1 MRKDTRVEQ
10 KHYKKRN
17 FWLGESQS
25 LLINLWKSKVDEL
38 RGVRKNVRI
47 VQTISKVLQ
56 QLGFSFTAHEVKTKM
71 HNLTAR
77 YRKEVTQIEESGG
90 IPSDWP
96 FYTEMHELMALL
108 EPPSNNKNRTEE
120 NIRVQVNSN
129 ELKINAETFDKS
141 KVRCEDLKKCGE
153 IATLLS
159 VGKSEF
165 FLNCGFCEFTF
176 LQLENFTQHMY
187 DDHLSEFPRVEIKQE
202 EYNIE
207 NILEGEYDPVPL
219 EDNAEENDDEHV
231 ELNAFERIE
240 IELDTAGMGSLVVK
254 QEIEH
259 SFSFEERPQ
268 KKMLE
273 KGKEVS
279 TQVSKPNKGTN
290 DSHRKTAETNETHTS
305 THYENDNCDLLAE
318 TDIIEETE
326 TEDILSKSVY
336 EAEYQT
342 STHYENDNSD
352 LLAEMDIIEETETED
367 ILSKSVYETEQIQYI
382 GENENDD
389 LENEDDQ
396 IHSDSPKNNSREIKA
411 AKDSKIMETITVT
424 DLTLNDL
431 QCAILA
437 KTYKQYRCLWDET
450 HIAYRFKNRHKE
462 ALKYLQE
469 DFNKKSG
476 LEYHDLQREIKRLRR
491 QWSIEKEEKKKKT
504 KCKRHKLIYRPTFK
518 YYNDI
523 EYLEVDVPPFECVAC
538 GKLLHCWSHY
548 KVHVASHDGSLPFKC
563 YICEHGF
570 KLSTNLTV
578 HLRRHAQDYV
588 HSCEVCNKLCI
599 TSTEKIIHMRT
610 HTGEKPFVCYV
621 CGHKFITSSHLLVH
635 LRRHKKQRRHK
646 CKLCARMFCETNEL
660 NEHMRIHRNIRDQ
673 ICAICS
679 KGFTT
684 SNQLRQHALIHST
697 EKKYSCRI
705 AANGLHKVSQLSHE
719 ITWWYDRRI

>member
-290 DSHRKTAETNETHTS
+290 DSHRKTAETNETHYQTS

-367 ILSKSVYETEQIQYI
+367 ILSKSVYETEATPNSIIKEMKKVPDTTLDNTQY
-382 GENENDD
+382 
-389 LENEDDQ
+389 
-396 IHSDSPKNNSREIKA
+396 
-411 AKDSKIMETITVT
+411 T
-424 DLTLNDL
+424 
-431 QCAILA
+431 ILA
-437 KTYKQYRCLWDET
+437 KTYKPYRCLWDET
-450 HIAYRFKNRHKE
+450 HIAYRFKNRRDE
-462 ALKYLQE
+462 ALESLQE
-469 DFNKKSG
+469 VFNKKCG
-476 LEYHDLQREIKRLRR
+476 LNLNTHNLQYEIKNLRKR
-491 QWSIEKEEKKKKT
+491 CSFEKGAKI

-518 YYNDI
+518 YYNDM
-523 EYLEVDVPPFECVAC
+523 EYLEVDVPPFECTIC
-538 GKLLHCWSHY
+538 GKLLDCWSHY
-548 KVHVASHDGSLPFKC
+548 KEHVASHDGSLPFKC
-563 YICEHGF
+563 HVCKQEF
-570 KLSTNLTV
+570 KLSPNLTV
-578 HLRRHAQDYV
+578 HLRRHAQDYM

-621 CGHKFITSSHLLVH
+621 CGYKTTTSSHLLVH
-635 LRRHKKQRRHK
+635 IRRHKKQRRHK
-646 CKLCARMFCETNEL
+646 CTFCSKMFCETNEL
-660 NEHMRIHRNIRDQ
+660 KEHMMRHRNIRDQ
-673 ICAICS
+673 ICDICH

-684 SNQLRQHALIHST
+684 LKQLRQHALIHNT

-705 AANGLHKVSQLSHE
+705 CGKLFAQFPGLSCHMKSHGS
-719 ITWWYDRRI
+719 RIG